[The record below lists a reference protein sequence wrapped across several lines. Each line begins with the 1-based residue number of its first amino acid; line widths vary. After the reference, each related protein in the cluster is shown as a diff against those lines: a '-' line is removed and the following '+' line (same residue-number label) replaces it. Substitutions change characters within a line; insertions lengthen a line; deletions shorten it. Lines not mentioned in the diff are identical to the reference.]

1 MMTPFASSLL
11 KLAKTN
17 ASWDLLLEIV
27 QSFHALSPLDFKS
40 PVGDQKLPLLAALLN
55 ENPKRELPPAVV
67 LEWFSERTNI
77 FEPFS
82 MHSSE
87 TNLIEL
93 FTKQVDASSA
103 SSIESLTTLVNLAPF
118 EYLQSWRGHL
128 KNAFPP
134 VVENLLAWAL
144 NMENCSDTPS
154 HLVPQLLK
162 KGFQLTAPSVEH
174 SSLLHLISTPTHIK
188 CAIEAGGDLSQSI
201 KTSDVQHEMMPL
213 WRKIGQRS
221 EQARQITHA
230 WAKEHDVKY
239 YQAMQVE
246 QYWLKLKP
254 GFWSKGAMLEN
265 LKNHPEWETLKNDKG
280 QNALMLL
287 APQHGHYLEDVFVLK
302 KVKDQLSHRDEE
314 GKTLWHYLL
323 KNQDFKGNPTA
334 FMALKENCPTSPS
347 SVTGRGLIAQ
357 MVLDPDSKGFVCDL
371 NFFKKLVKHTTF
383 DDWWASSEKEQ
394 KSIQSYCL
402 FVADLFSVQNDKPAK
417 NLACLILTHLEHY
430 TTPEMRGFATVILGL
445 VGGEQYKDE
454 MLGLLEKGAVF
465 SDGVELEEMKA
476 AQKLPLEIVALLEK
490 NALQSETRPTSPSLR
505 MRRM

>member
-17 ASWDLLLEIV
+17 ASWDLMLEII

-55 ENPKRELPPAVV
+55 ENPKRELPSVVV
-67 LEWFSERTNI
+67 LEWFAERTNL
-77 FEPFS
+77 FEPFLL
-82 MHSSE
+82 HSSK
-87 TNLIEL
+87 TNLIEV

-103 SSIESLTTLVNLAPF
+103 SSIQSLTALVSLAPG

-144 NMENCSDTPS
+144 NMENCSDIPS
-154 HLVPQLLK
+154 NLVPQLLE

-188 CAIEAGGDLSQSI
+188 CAIEAGVDLSQSI

-221 EQARQITHA
+221 ELARQITHD
-230 WAKEHDVKY
+230 WAKEHDVEY
-239 YQAMQVE
+239 YQQMQIR
-246 QYWLKLKP
+246 QYWSKLKP
-254 GFWSKGAMLEN
+254 GFWSKGSMLEN
-265 LKNHPEWETLKNDKG
+265 LKNHPEWETLTNDQE
-280 QNALMLL
+280 QNALMVL
-287 APQHGHYLEDVFVLK
+287 APKHGHQLEEVFVSK
-302 KVKDQLSHRDEE
+302 RVKIHLSHRDQE

-323 KNQDFKGNPTA
+323 KTQDFKANPPT

-347 SVTGRGLIAQ
+347 PVTGRGWIAQ
-357 MVLDPDSKGFVCDL
+357 MIFDQDPTGFNCDL
-371 NFFKKLVKHTTF
+371 NFFKKLVKHTSF

-394 KSIQSYCL
+394 KYIQNYCL
-402 FVADLFSVQNDKPAK
+402 SVADLFSVQSDKPAK
-417 NLACLILTHLEHY
+417 NLACLILAHLEHFQ
-430 TTPEMRGFATVILGL
+430 TPEMRGFATVILGL

-454 MLGLLEKGAVF
+454 MLGLLEAGAVF
-465 SDGVELEEMKA
+465 SDSAELEEMKKA
-476 AQKLPLEIVALLEK
+476 NKLPLEIVALLEK
-490 NALQSETRPTSPSLR
+490 NALQSETRPSSSSLR